1 MTSHKTSSSNSN
13 SNSNGMKIIDTSLAD
28 VKIIEPQVF
37 NDDRGFFYESFQA
50 ERYQQALNI
59 NKLFVQS
66 NVSQSKRGV
75 LRGLHFQR
83 QQPQGKLISVTR
95 GSIYDVAV
103 DLRKDSKSFG
113 KWLGVE
119 LSAENKRQIWIPEG
133 FAHGFVTL
141 SELANVEY
149 KCTDYYAPQ
158 HEVCL
163 LWNDPD
169 LAIDWPIKDSILST
183 KDTLGLTLEELVLKG
198 LIFKGEMSKDL
209 VL

>member
-1 MTSHKTSSSNSN
+1 MAINMTSHKNSK
-13 SNSNGMKIIDTSLAD
+13 SNSNGMKIIETDLAD
-28 VKIIEPQVF
+28 VKIIEPQLF

-83 QQPQGKLISVTR
+83 QQPQGKLISVIR
-95 GSIYDVAV
+95 GSIFDVAV
-103 DLRKDSKSFG
+103 DLRNDSKSFG

-119 LSAENKRQIWIPEG
+119 LSADNKRQIWIPEG

-141 SELANVEY
+141 SELADVEY

-158 HEVCL
+158 YEACL
-163 LWNDPD
+163 LWNDLD
-169 LAIDWPIKDSILST
+169 VAIDWPIKEPILST